1 MIEILLFLAA
11 AAAQSNQG
19 GGAAAVDGQSAEAP
33 PAFLAPQSKL
43 VAEPQV
49 PSGKFTTAIEI
60 KPILGATRGNW
71 IGVREYDGQDLLY
84 VTHLWSWRCG
94 LVELRIGINGT
105 APEVWPLPTC
115 HEDEP
120 APNAI
125 KEQDGLPY
133 GVFDL
138 GSVQAIEVQLTYDDL
153 TTENASFER
162 QAVKIP

>member
-1 MIEILLFLAA
+1 MIEVLLFLAA
-11 AAAQSNQG
+11 VAAQSNSDN
-19 GGAAAVDGQSAEAP
+19 GAAADGQSAEAP
-33 PAFLAPQSKL
+33 PAFLAPQSNL

-49 PSGKFTTAIEI
+49 PTGKFTTAVEI

-94 LVELRIGINGT
+94 LLEMRIGINGE
-105 APEVWPLPTC
+105 APEIWPLPGC

-133 GVFDL
+133 RIFGL
-138 GSVQAIEVQLTYDDL
+138 GSVQVIEVELTYDDL
-153 TTENASFER
+153 TTESASFER